1 MTRLQPGKSKKTEN
15 SNTFSPIQELIA
27 PGKRWMGVFVF
38 MVLGALAGYGF
49 HLITPPEYSSSAAI
63 TFTIDFTRTG
73 ELTDVETDIAIVTA
87 GDIVASSA
95 VIENTLEAGY
105 AAGLPE
111 GSFQFE
117 TNAFLDRYSFR
128 YELVVENADPKIAS
142 QWANLWAEEA
152 KSVLTDA
159 RMHALN
165 ADNIYKQ
172 MLSIQNC
179 LQQPVLQEPVT
190 TSCHEQ
196 TLAELQE
203 KLTEFNAAYLEEKES
218 SLGFLPAMDFSLTRN
233 ADPAENP
240 GRHQIGVMVLGGALL
255 GGIIFVSWIF
265 FTRRQH
271 RRP

>member
-1 MTRLQPGKSKKTEN
+1 MTRLQPGKSKNIEN
-15 SNTFSPIQELIA
+15 SYTFSPIQELTA

-49 HLITPPEYSSSAAI
+49 HFLTPPAYSSSAAI
-63 TFTIDFTRTG
+63 TFAIDFTRTG
-73 ELTDVETDIAIVTA
+73 EMTDIETDIAIVTA

-95 VIENTLEAGY
+95 VIKNTLEAGY

-111 GSFQFE
+111 GSFQLE
-117 TNAFLDRYSFR
+117 TNAFLDRYSYR
-128 YELVVENADPKIAS
+128 YELVVENADPNIAS
-142 QWANLWAEEA
+142 KWAYLWAEEA
-152 KSVLTDA
+152 VTVLADA
-159 RMHALN
+159 KMHALN
-165 ADNIYKQ
+165 ADSINKQ

-190 TSCHEQ
+190 TSCQ
-196 TLAELQE
+196 GQSLAELQQE
-203 KLTEFNAAYLEEKES
+203 LAEFNTAYLEEKES

-233 ADPAENP
+233 AEPAEKP
-240 GRHQIGVMVLGGALL
+240 DRQQTGVMVLGGALL
-255 GGIIFVSWIF
+255 GGLLFLSWIF